1 MKLIFISNNVVDVS
15 HTRSLWRIA
24 IHQSCA
30 VTSASPKFVERAI
43 WASFDFRVD
52 ALAMPGAAASCR
64 ISAMV
69 TFFFARTLL
78 IESRGPLTCAAQ
90 HTSAGIER
98 NRARASPQAAGAA
111 GSPQNQRARPRTRAH
126 AHAAAAAAGCHAS
139 TTRGIASGRPAARC
153 PERRRRAAAT
163 ARARAAAQVAVRV
176 ARRLPTR
183 RHEEVVRLE
192 VSHAS
197 GASTLTC
204 ATGQGQRS

>member
-1 MKLIFISNNVVDVS
+1 MFIDLR
-15 HTRSLWRIA
+15 RSYGPPFQGGGW
-24 IHQSCA
+24 
-30 VTSASPKFVERAI
+30 VERGGPPLDRAPMTV
-43 WASFDFRVD
+43 SSQRRP
-52 ALAMPGAAASCR
+52 ALM
-64 ISAMV
+64 
-69 TFFFARTLL
+69 
-78 IESRGPLTCAAQ
+78 
-90 HTSAGIER
+90 
-98 NRARASPQAAGAA
+98 RAEVGVPAHQ
-111 GSPQNQRARPRTRAH
+111 TRAPDWLEAQTVNLSH
-126 AHAAAAAAGCHAS
+126 HGLWGSRNCAQLHAS